1 MVKSSLLFDYYS
13 GLGTFGKC
21 VTKMMAQ
28 TFILAL
34 LATTTA
40 AAPSAL
46 NSRIVGGTAAKLG
59 EFPETLLL
67 IAVTAGY
74 CLTERDGTALPAEFL
89 RRGQLR
95 VGSLEAGSGGTVYG
109 LTSVTVHSGYN
120 VSTITNDIG
129 LIHLSTSVQ
138 QSRNVRKARLPA
150 KGSDPRSGSTAS
162 ILGWGQT
169 VHGGQ
174 RAPVLLKVDAPIVDR
189 ETCRRLSKPPP
200 ANFHVTE
207 KMICAGARNKSPC
220 NGDSGGPI
228 FDVAT
233 KNLIGIISAG
243 RYCGT
248 ENKPSVF
255 TRISAYLDWIEQN
268 SKPKPRR

>member
-1 MVKSSLLFDYYS
+1 
-13 GLGTFGKC
+13 
-21 VTKMMAQ
+21 MAQ

-67 IAVTAGY
+67 SWRNSQRQCGAVLISDKVAVTAGY

-248 ENKPSVF
+248 ENEPSVF

-268 SKPKPRR
+268 SKPKA